1 MNKKGFT
8 LVELLA
14 VIAILAILVIIAL
27 PNVLEMYRSARKN
40 TFLREVASVYDAA
53 HTKYFLGAFGGTTT
67 TKKYSN
73 IKKTNNPDQYLDG
86 TERLDLQGG
95 NDAFL
100 YCIIL
105 DSQGKVTTLHVSHG
119 AYKYENK
126 KGNPLT
132 VFNIDDIKD
141 VNNGTVTEN
150 TTSTPATLT
159 ACG

>member
-27 PNVLEMYRSARKN
+27 PNVLEMYRNARQN
-40 TFLREVASVYDAA
+40 TFLREVSSVYDAA
-53 HTKYFLGAFGGTTT
+53 HTKYFLNAFSGTTT
-67 TKKYSN
+67 EKKYSN
-73 IKKTNNPDQYLDG
+73 IKKANNDTEYLDG

-105 DSQGKVTTLHVSHG
+105 DTQGKVTTLQVTNG

-126 KGNPLT
+126 KTEGSST
-132 VFNIDDIKD
+132 VSFDIDDVKD
-141 VNNGTVTEN
+141 VSKGTVT
-150 TTSTPATLT
+150 TDSSSLST
-159 ACG
+159 CGS